1 MALVND
7 KKVTSDTL
15 VHIFFLICIVALTA
29 SFLFLLGE
37 VKKVKDSKIVTQD
50 GAKTVV
56 QQVNLSDIKDYVT
69 EVVVSV
75 LKSQTP
81 TPTQKPTS
89 APVKTAA
96 TASSAKKTAY
106 LNLNGTFTTTNT
118 DWVDI
123 AGTDTPINLEVDYGK
138 DSYVDWDAS
147 IKTSSSGSKVFVRL
161 YDATN
166 KIAVNGSELE
176 SNDTTGVR
184 VASGR
189 LYFWRGQNIYRVQI
203 KSLNGIDATFNGGRI
218 KIVY

>member
-1 MALVND
+1 MALVNG

-37 VKKVKDSKIVTQD
+37 VKKVKDNKITTQD
-50 GAKTVV
+50 GANTIA
-56 QQVNLSDIKDYVT
+56 QQVDLNEIKDYVT
-69 EVVVSV
+69 QVVVSV

-81 TPTQKPTS
+81 TPVATQTPT
-89 APVKTAA
+89 PGKVVTA
-96 TASSAKKTAY
+96 TSSVKKTAY

-123 AGTDTPINLEVDYGK
+123 AGTDTPINLETEYGK

-147 IKTSSSGSKVFVRL
+147 IKISSSGSKVFVRL
-161 YDATN
+161 YDTTN

-176 SNDTTGVR
+176 SNNTIGVR
-184 VASGR
+184 TASGR
-189 LYFWRGQNIYRVQI
+189 LYFWRGQNVYRVQI
-203 KSLNGIDATFNGGRI
+203 KSLNGAEATFNGGRV